1 MMTVVPYKAEH
12 LLEMVLQPGQE
23 YALPFVTPEHAK
35 ALEGEYAFTAL
46 VDGRPIAVGGVKEL
60 WKNRALCWTFID
72 RNAGKH
78 FAELHRTVKRLIDLV
93 PYRRLE
99 AETPC
104 DFKQGHRWLKMLGFK
119 LEAERMRAFQIDGS
133 DSSLYAKVR

>member
-23 YALPFVTPEHAK
+23 YALPYVTPEHAK
-35 ALEGEYAFTAL
+35 ALEGEFAFTAL
-46 VDGRPIAVGGVKEL
+46 MDGRPIAVGGIREL
-60 WKNRALCWTFID
+60 WANRGLCWTFID
-72 RNAGKH
+72 KGAGKH
-78 FAELHRTVKRLIDLV
+78 FTELHRIVKRMIEIA

-104 DFKQGHRWLKMLGFK
+104 GFEQGHRWLKMLGFT
-119 LEAERMRAFQIDGS
+119 LEAERMRAFQIDGG
-133 DSSLYAKVR
+133 DSALYAKVR